1 VLRLSIKKWNN
12 YLGISLNT
20 LLGLSL
26 LGVPRVILHDLSLI
40 KEGSLINSL
49 FVFVPIVIWIGYI
62 VWQNIK
68 RPFLSLVVIGLFY
81 GIFLAIS
88 HQIFWDTAFNT
99 SIQLGGNLSD
109 LSPLISSMII
119 RVFAFFSSLTTGIL
133 VGVISGAVASMIYF
147 LKSVRKK

>member
-1 VLRLSIKKWNN
+1 M
-12 YLGISLNT
+12 
-20 LLGLSL
+20 
-26 LGVPRVILHDLSLI
+26 ILHDLSLI
-40 KEGSLINSL
+40 KEGSLTNSL
-49 FVFVPIVIWIGYI
+49 FVFIPIIIWIGYI
-62 VWQNIK
+62 VWKNVK

-88 HQIFWDTAFNT
+88 HQIFWDTAFNA

-119 RVFAFFSSLTTGIL
+119 RVFAFFSSLTTGVL
-133 VGVISGAVASMIYF
+133 VGVISGTVTSVIYF

>member
-1 VLRLSIKKWNN
+1 MKKWDH
-12 YLGISLNT
+12 YFGISLNT

-40 KEGSLINSL
+40 KEGSLTNSL
-49 FVFVPIVIWIGYI
+49 FVFIPIIIWIGYI
-62 VWQNIK
+62 VWKNVK

-88 HQIFWDTAFNT
+88 HQIFWDTAFNA

-119 RVFAFFSSLTTGIL
+119 RVFAFFSSLTTGVL
-133 VGVISGAVASMIYF
+133 VGVISGTVTSVIYF

>member
-1 VLRLSIKKWNN
+1 MSIKKWDH
-12 YLGISLNT
+12 YFGISLNT

-40 KEGSLINSL
+40 KEGSLTNSL
-49 FVFVPIVIWIGYI
+49 FVFIPIIIWIGYI
-62 VWQNIK
+62 VWKNVK

-88 HQIFWDTAFNT
+88 HQIFWDTAFNA

-119 RVFAFFSSLTTGIL
+119 RVFAFFSSLTTGVL
-133 VGVISGAVASMIYF
+133 VGVISGTVTSVIYF

>member
-1 VLRLSIKKWNN
+1 MFI
-12 YLGISLNT
+12 
-20 LLGLSL
+20 
-26 LGVPRVILHDLSLI
+26 
-40 KEGSLINSL
+40 
-49 FVFVPIVIWIGYI
+49 PIIIWIGYI
-62 VWQNIK
+62 VWKNVK

-88 HQIFWDTAFNT
+88 HQIFWDTAFNA

-119 RVFAFFSSLTTGIL
+119 RVFAFFSSLTTGVL
-133 VGVISGAVASMIYF
+133 VGVISGTVTSVIYF